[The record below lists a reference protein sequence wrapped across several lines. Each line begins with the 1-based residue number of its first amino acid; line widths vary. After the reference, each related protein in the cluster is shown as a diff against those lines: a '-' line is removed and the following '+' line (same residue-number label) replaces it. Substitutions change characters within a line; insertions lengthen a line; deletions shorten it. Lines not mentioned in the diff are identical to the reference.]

1 MHQGSILNLRN
12 DLFVDFIIKQD
23 CSLIVLLDELF
34 HYVIV
39 ADVSVELTK
48 DTIRYSL
55 LLAVLFKEV
64 WPLCEV
70 FLNLFYSI
78 WWNTFTMLCKVYCN

>member
-1 MHQGSILNLRN
+1 MHQGSVLNLRN

-48 DTIRYSL
+48 DT
-55 LLAVLFKEV
+55 F
-64 WPLCEV
+64 
-70 FLNLFYSI
+70 
-78 WWNTFTMLCKVYCN
+78 